1 MILGQA
7 LGRLVKTLRP
17 QQTILLTGHVVMLA
31 AENISKSFGG
41 AVALHDVSVEFAPGE
56 VVALV
61 GENGAGKSTLLKV
74 LAAVIGR
81 DGGTA
86 TIDGLPYA
94 PRNQLEAERA
104 GVALVFQEQNVNRAL
119 NIAEN
124 IMLGRLRDFRR
135 FGLIDRTRL
144 NRAAQI
150 ILDRIGAEFTVKDEM
165 ANLDL
170 GQMKTIEV
178 ARALAL
184 EPRFIFFDEST
195 AFLNHAE
202 ATRLMSVIAELRKQ
216 EIGVGFVSH
225 HLQEVFG
232 IADRIVVLKDGAL
245 VGAHPVAEMTE
256 ARLYEMM
263 VGRDMVGGLFPSRA
277 GAIADAPVVA
287 LRDVT
292 TETAGPISLDL
303 QAGAV
308 IGIGGLKGSGGEA
321 VIAALSG
328 TEQVL
333 SGQMLRN
340 GVPHAPRQSR
350 DAWRAGIATLPG
362 DRTGEGIISDFSVL
376 ENLTL
381 AARPR
386 RAIWFNNHHAMRRMA
401 AEQVSSLGIK
411 TQSLDAPVGSLS
423 GGNMQK
429 VVLGK
434 CLADA
439 PDVLLLNNPTRGVDI
454 GAKAE
459 IYRVIRRLANAG
471 MTVLMVTED
480 LPELLGMSDRIVI
493 TRRGRIS
500 HEFPPGSRPSEEDV
514 VKWMM

>member
-1 MILGQA
+1 
-7 LGRLVKTLRP
+7 
-17 QQTILLTGHVVMLA
+17 MLA

-41 AVALHDVSVEFAPGE
+41 AVALRGVSVQFAPGE

-74 LAAVIGR
+74 LAAVVGR
-81 DGGTA
+81 DGGKA
-86 TIDGLPYA
+86 TIDGIPYA

-119 NIAEN
+119 TIAEN

-135 FGLIDRTRL
+135 FGLIDWTSL
-144 NRAAQI
+144 NRAAQT
-150 ILDRIGAEFTVKDEM
+150 ILDRIGAEFSVKDEM
-165 ANLDL
+165 AALDL

-184 EPRFIFFDEST
+184 EPKFVFFDEST
-195 AFLNHAE
+195 AFLNHSE
-202 ATRLMSVIAELRKQ
+202 ATRLMAVIAELRRQ
-216 EIGVGFVSH
+216 GIGIGFVSH

-232 IADRIVVLKDGAL
+232 VADRIVVLKDGGL
-245 VGAHPVAEMTE
+245 VGALPAAEMTE
-256 ARLYEMM
+256 ERLYEMM
-263 VGRDMVGGLFPSRA
+263 VGRDMVGGLFPPRSSASA
-277 GAIADAPVVA
+277 GAPVMA
-287 LRDVT
+287 LHGVT
-292 TETAGPISLDL
+292 TQTAGPISLDL
-303 QAGAV
+303 QAGRIV
-308 IGIGGLKGSGGEA
+308 GIGGLKGSGGEA

-328 TEQVL
+328 SEQIG
-333 SGQMLRN
+333 SGQMLHH
-340 GVPHAPRQSR
+340 GHPHAPRQPH

-362 DRTGEGIISDFSVL
+362 DRTGEGAITDFSVL

-386 RAIWFNNHHAMRRMA
+386 RAAGLTDRSAMRRIAGEQIA
-401 AEQVSSLGIK
+401 ALGIK
-411 TQSLDAPVGSLS
+411 TQGQDAPVGSLS

-434 CLADA
+434 CLAAA
-439 PDVLLLNNPTRGVDI
+439 PQVLLLNNPTRGVDI

-459 IYRVIRRLANAG
+459 IYRVIRKLAEDG

-480 LPELLGMSDRIVI
+480 LPELLGLSDQILI
-493 TRRGRIS
+493 TRRGQIS
-500 HEFPPGSRPSEEDV
+500 HAFPFCARPSEEDV